1 MNKFIFLTICILSF
15 GLQLHAEEVD
25 TLNSRSIFLD
35 EVVVQSFKQNKSY
48 RMEPI
53 SASAFSST
61 GIVNRNITGIKEFSA
76 LVPNLFIPD
85 YGSKLTSPVYIRGI
99 GSKINAPSVGL
110 YVDGIPYFE
119 KSAFDFDFSEIDRI
133 EVLRGPQ
140 GTLYGRN
147 TMGGIINVF
156 TKSPL
161 EWQGSSLSLMAGNYG
176 QRQASASHYGK
187 LTHNLGYAISGN
199 YNHTDGY
206 FNNLATGENADTQ
219 DSGSGRIRLEWQLQ
233 PKLKIQLMTSLDHSD
248 QGGYPYALY
257 NKETNSV
264 GQVNYNDFSSY
275 RRTLS
280 NTGTTVDYKTD
291 RFWLSSQTAFQ
302 YLKDRQGVDQDFST
316 KNQYYV
322 IQKQEQN
329 MLSEELNIKAV
340 TQTNYKWLFGA
351 FGFYQGMDNEVDMDY
366 KLQRMSTH
374 KVYDSPTYGFAL
386 YHQSTIDKLFTDALS
401 LTLGIRYDW
410 EQAHTDYKAYRSIND
425 TTGITD
431 SFKSKL
437 TFRQLTPK
445 ATLQYSFS
453 GNQLLYATV
462 SKGYKSGGFNT
473 SFERDEDRSFEP
485 EYSWNYEAGT
495 KLNFWQNRIKTELSL
510 FYIDWRNQQ
519 IYQPLPS
526 GKGSML
532 KNAGRSESKGI
543 EFALQANVCNG
554 FMFNVAY
561 GYTDATFKEYQRSTT
576 LDYAGKKLP
585 LVPSQTFSVGTDYLF
600 RVKSPLLDRIQM
612 NISYSGTGKLYW
624 SESNEAFQ
632 KYYGIWNGK
641 VSFMKGALTASIW
654 GKNLTGTEYTAF
666 YFESGG
672 NSFAQKGK
680 PVTFGGNLTLNF

>member
-1 MNKFIFLTICILSF
+1 MAADVAAA
-15 GLQLHAEEVD
+15 G
-25 TLNSRSIFLD
+25 
-35 EVVVQSFKQNKSY
+35 VVF
-48 RMEPI
+48 
-53 SASAFSST
+53 
-61 GIVNRNITGIKEFSA
+61 A
-76 LVPNLFIPD
+76 LVVHGGAAAALAFERGNGGARG
-85 YGSKLTSPVYIRGI
+85 YHARGI
-99 GSKINAPSVGL
+99 GQRTRR
-110 YVDGIPYFE
+110 GI
-119 KSAFDFDFSEIDRI
+119 FDVAS
-133 EVLRGPQ
+133 
-140 GTLYGRN
+140 
-147 TMGGIINVF
+147 GG
-156 TKSPL
+156 
-161 EWQGSSLSLMAGNYG
+161 AG
-176 QRQASASHYGK
+176 
-187 LTHNLGYAISGN
+187 
-199 YNHTDGY
+199 
-206 FNNLATGENADTQ
+206 
-219 DSGSGRIRLEWQLQ
+219 
-233 PKLKIQLMTSLDHSD
+233 
-248 QGGYPYALY
+248 ALH
-257 NKETNSV
+257 
-264 GQVNYNDFSSY
+264 
-275 RRTLS
+275 
-280 NTGTTVDYKTD
+280 
-291 RFWLSSQTAFQ
+291 
-302 YLKDRQGVDQDFST
+302 GVDAGTHHVLDAAGADC
-316 KNQYYV
+316 
-322 IQKQEQN
+322 
-329 MLSEELNIKAV
+329 AV
-340 TQTNYKWLFGA
+340 ACGRA
-351 FGFYQGMDNEVDMDY
+351 DVRACDARRRAHVGG
-366 KLQRMSTH
+366 
-374 KVYDSPTYGFAL
+374 AL

-561 GYTDATFKEYQRSTT
+561 GYTDATFKEYQRSAT

>member
-1 MNKFIFLTICILSF
+1 MAL
-15 GLQLHAEEVD
+15 
-25 TLNSRSIFLD
+25 
-35 EVVVQSFKQNKSY
+35 
-48 RMEPI
+48 I

-61 GIVNRNITGIKEFSA
+61 GIVNRNITEIKKFSA

-280 NTGTTVDYKTD
+280 NTGATVDYKTD

-329 MLSEELNIKAV
+329 MLSEELNIKAI
-340 TQTNYKWLFGA
+340 THTNYKWLFVT
-351 FGFYQGMDNEVDMDY
+351 FGFYQGMENEVDMD
-366 KLQRMSTH
+366 
-374 KVYDSPTYGFAL
+374 
-386 YHQSTIDKLFTDALS
+386 
-401 LTLGIRYDW
+401 
-410 EQAHTDYKAYRSIND
+410 
-425 TTGITD
+425 
-431 SFKSKL
+431 
-437 TFRQLTPK
+437 
-445 ATLQYSFS
+445 
-453 GNQLLYATV
+453 
-462 SKGYKSGGFNT
+462 
-473 SFERDEDRSFEP
+473 
-485 EYSWNYEAGT
+485 
-495 KLNFWQNRIKTELSL
+495 
-510 FYIDWRNQQ
+510 
-519 IYQPLPS
+519 
-526 GKGSML
+526 
-532 KNAGRSESKGI
+532 
-543 EFALQANVCNG
+543 
-554 FMFNVAY
+554 
-561 GYTDATFKEYQRSTT
+561 
-576 LDYAGKKLP
+576 
-585 LVPSQTFSVGTDYLF
+585 
-600 RVKSPLLDRIQM
+600 
-612 NISYSGTGKLYW
+612 
-624 SESNEAFQ
+624 
-632 KYYGIWNGK
+632 
-641 VSFMKGALTASIW
+641 
-654 GKNLTGTEYTAF
+654 
-666 YFESGG
+666 
-672 NSFAQKGK
+672 
-680 PVTFGGNLTLNF
+680 